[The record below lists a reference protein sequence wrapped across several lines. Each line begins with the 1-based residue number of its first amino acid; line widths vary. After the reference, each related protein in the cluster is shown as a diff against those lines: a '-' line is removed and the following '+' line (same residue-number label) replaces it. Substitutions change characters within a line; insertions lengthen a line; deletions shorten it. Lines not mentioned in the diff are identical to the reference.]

1 MANIINNPPKY
12 AGGGYNSNLNPQKR
26 IEWIDLAKGI
36 GMILVMLGHAKMPS
50 YLGKFIY
57 SFHMPLFFFLSG
69 CVFSDKNIATG
80 KFILKKF
87 KSIIIPYIFFSA
99 IYIAIDIIMEFLNK
113 SLNFDF
119 VLNELNLYFVVT
131 REHAIW
137 FLPCLFFV
145 EVLFFFIYKVS
156 RKNYIFICCVT
167 VVLLTFGIMYKKFI
181 GTNLPYN
188 LNLVLIAFPFFALGY
203 LLKKIKFYQERLAF
217 NFSSL
222 AIIIVLLIFNIITDY
237 FNIKY
242 FEPHYVGIWQ
252 NEYCNFIL
260 FYLSA
265 FFGIFATITFSKVF
279 ENKFNAIKYIGRNS
293 IIYLGFHQ
301 VFFFVCRS
309 LIQKLNLP
317 EYVNYLIWI
326 VTIILTIIVLSFIN
340 KIIINSPFKFLIGKF
355 DKAK

>member
-1 MANIINNPPKY
+1 MVNNIKNPPKY

-50 YLGKFIY
+50 YLVKFIY

-69 CVFSDKNIATG
+69 CVFSDKDITTG
-80 KFILKKF
+80 KFIIKKF
-87 KSIIIPYIFFSA
+87 KTLIIPYVFFS
-99 IYIAIDIIMEFLNK
+99 IVYIVLEIGMEYFNK
-113 SLNFDF
+113 SLNLSF
-119 VLNELNLYFVVT
+119 VLNEFKLYFINT

-145 EVLFFFIYKVS
+145 EVFFFLICKVS
-156 RKNYIFICCVT
+156 RKNYIFICCAT
-167 VVLLTFGIMYKKFI
+167 VVLLTFGIVYKKFI

-217 NFSSL
+217 NFLSL
-222 AIIIVLLIFNIITDY
+222 VIIIVLLIFNIITDY
-237 FNIKY
+237 FNIRY

-265 FFGIFATITFSKVF
+265 FFGIFATIMFSKVF
-279 ENKFNAIKYIGRNS
+279 ENKFNSIKYIGRNS
-293 IIYLGFHQ
+293 IIYLGIHQ
-301 VFFFVCRS
+301 IFFFVYRS
-309 LIQKLNLP
+309 FIPKLNLP
-317 EYVNYLIWI
+317 EYANYLIWI
-326 VTIILTIIVLSFIN
+326 VSIIFTIIVLSFIN